1 MPADRIRAS
10 LDLNRAAPKRRFQ
23 LLRRLRGAAERSQEQ
38 PVVAIVAR
46 KVTGTTGTSR
56 TILSHARLLADAGWR
71 VAIVAETAPP
81 ELAAAAGADLVRVP
95 RLPVGNWWKRRAF
108 SAFAGFCGRRAGGV
122 VWGHGDDL
130 QPDLLSLHN
139 CVHRAHELV
148 RGRPIDPSDAVA
160 RFFER
165 LFAVGAFRRLIA
177 NSQRMADDVQ
187 SRFGVPADRIAVV
200 HPGYDPARF
209 GATGRERNRA
219 ALRERLQLPP
229 DRPLLGFVTS
239 GDFEKRGAT
248 TFLRTLAAL
257 PGEVHGL
264 LVGREASFAPWQQEA
279 AALGIAGRV
288 TFEAPCLDVAALYH
302 GLDVLVH
309 PAAYEEF
316 GQVVQEAGVC
326 GTALVTSRR
335 VGASERLVGLDL
347 AERFVLETPD
357 PERLAA
363 AALPLLR
370 DPSLRLRWAE
380 VARQRY
386 LPNTVAANFAASLP
400 VLEAVRTEL
409 AAGAPRSPSR

>member
-1 MPADRIRAS
+1 MPAD
-10 LDLNRAAPKRRFQ
+10 
-23 LLRRLRGAAERSQEQ
+23 RSQEQ
-38 PVVAIVAR
+38 PTVAIVAR

-71 VAIVAETAPP
+71 VAIVAESAPA
-81 ELAAAAGADLVRVP
+81 ELAAAAGAELVRVP

-108 SAFAGFCGRRAGGV
+108 SAFAGFYGRRVGGV

-148 RGRPIDPSDAVA
+148 RGRPIDPADAVA

-165 LFAVGAFRRLIA
+165 LFQVASFRRLIA

-187 SRFGVPADRIAVV
+187 TRFGVPASQVVVV
-200 HPGYDPARF
+200 HPGYDSDRF
-209 GATGRERNRA
+209 GTTGRERNRA
-219 ALRERLQLPP
+219 ALRERLRLPP
-229 DRPLLGFVTS
+229 DRSLLGFVTS

-257 PGEVHGL
+257 PPSVHGL

-279 AALGIAGRV
+279 AALGIAERV
-288 TFEAPCLDVAALYH
+288 TFEPPTQDVAALYH

-335 VGASERLVGLDL
+335 VGASERLLGLEL
-347 AERFVLETPD
+347 AERFVLD
-357 PERLAA
+357 GPEPAGLAA
-363 AALPLLR
+363 AALALLD
-370 DPSLRLRWAE
+370 DPALRARWAE
-380 VARQRY
+380 AARQRY
-386 LPNTVAANFAASLP
+386 APNTVAANFRASLP
-400 VLEAVRTEL
+400 VLEAVRGEL
-409 AAGAPRSPSR
+409 AAGARR